1 MSAAFTYQQLAD
13 RYANFIVPAAKIKVN
28 GMDVLRTHRLVIHEM
43 EISLAL
49 HMAGSVVVKFAHVYD
64 EKSHSFGS
72 GIRQVF
78 PLGTI
83 AEVELGYVSNTQQVF
98 KGYVEMAG
106 VEMGESELF
115 VVTLM
120 DVRRL
125 MMASGKKSI
134 LHKVS
139 NYSDAFTAVMESYR
153 PLCRLSVD
161 ATSDGL
167 EEPVPQAE
175 NDYEFVEYGLIQNGR
190 ADREF
195 LVCGD
200 TAYFRKPQKV
210 KAPVM
215 TLRYG
220 RELLSLS
227 VSHCY
232 QDLKIRVLGV
242 DDTEQEIRAE
252 EKVTANM
259 PLKKLIIPPPV
270 HLVTDPYAD
279 TQSRADTRAQAEAGK
294 VSIYGSIGHGTTLGL
309 PEIVPG
315 RFVQIENVDAFVNKK
330 FYVTE
335 VTHTYTDDTFV
346 TQFEIGGC

>member
-1 MSAAFTYQQLAD
+1 MSASFQYQQLAD

-28 GMDVLRTHRLVIHEM
+28 GMDVLRTQKLVIHEM
-43 EISLAL
+43 EVSLAL
-49 HMAGSVVVKFAHVYD
+49 DMAGSVVVKFAHIYD

-72 GIRQVF
+72 GIKQAF
-78 PLGTI
+78 PLGAI
-83 AEVELGYVSNTQQVF
+83 AEVELGYVSNTQKVF

-115 VVTLM
+115 VVTFM
-120 DVRRL
+120 DARRL

-139 NYSDAFTAVMESYR
+139 NYSDAFNAVMGSYR
-153 PLCRLSVD
+153 ALCSTSVD
-161 ATSDGL
+161 ATSDSL

-175 NDYEFVEYGLIQNGR
+175 NDYEFVAYGLIQKGR

-195 LVCGD
+195 FICAD

-210 KAPVM
+210 KDPVM

-227 VSHCY
+227 MSHCY
-232 QDLKIRVLGV
+232 QDLKIQVLGV
-242 DDTEQEIRAE
+242 DDTEKEIKAE
-252 EKVTANM
+252 ETVTANM
-259 PLKKLIIPPPV
+259 SLKKLINPTPV
-270 HLVTDPYAD
+270 HLLTDPFAD
-279 TQSRADTRAQAEAGK
+279 TPDRASTRAQAEARK
-294 VSIYGSIGHGTTLGL
+294 VKLRGSIGHGSTLGL

-315 RFVQIENVDAFVNKK
+315 RFIQIENVDAFVDKK
-330 FYVTE
+330 YYVTE
-335 VTHTYTDDTFV
+335 VTHTYTNDTFL